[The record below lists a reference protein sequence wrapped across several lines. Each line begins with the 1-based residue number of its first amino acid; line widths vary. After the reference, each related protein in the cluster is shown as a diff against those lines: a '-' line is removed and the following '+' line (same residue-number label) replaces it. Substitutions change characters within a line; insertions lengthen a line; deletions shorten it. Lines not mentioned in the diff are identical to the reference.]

1 MTLSAPNRNVINE
14 FQRGHYIVVKELYV
28 EHYAP
33 LLDFASQL
41 IINKEEAHH
50 IVQETFI
57 KLLGMRNRFNTL
69 VDIKAFLYI
78 TVRNICLVYI
88 RSDKENEQSGDAAW
102 YPQAIIAAAQFDDPN
117 LQATILPQMQELV
130 LTLPA
135 QEQIVF
141 RLLFYDRLT
150 QQQAAEEC
158 GLSVVVISQR
168 RINAIRLLRKSLIAA
183 NLFSIPLF
191 IYFIAVFCGESLKY
205 KV

>member
-1 MTLSAPNRNVINE
+1 MTLSARNRDVITE
-14 FQRGHYIVVKELYV
+14 FQRGHYIMVKELYE

-57 KLLGMRNRFNTL
+57 RLFGMRDRFSTL
-69 VDIKAFLYI
+69 PDIKAFLYI
-78 TVRNICLVYI
+78 TVRNICLSYI
-88 RSDKENEQSGDAAW
+88 RADKEKDPGGDAAW
-102 YPQAIIAAAQFDDPN
+102 FNQALIATARFDEPVAREAVL
-117 LQATILPQMQELV
+117 LQMHEQLLV
-130 LTLPA
+130 LPA

-141 RLLFYDRLT
+141 RLLFYDRLSI
-150 QQQAAEEC
+150 QEAMEES
-158 GLSVVVISQR
+158 GLSAVVVAQR
-168 RINAIRLLRKSLIAA
+168 RISAIRILRAQLITS

-191 IYFIAVFCGESLKY
+191 IYFIAVFCSRS